1 MKTVTKPWGKEEWLE
16 LNEKYCYKRIY
27 INAGYKTSY
36 QYHNFKRETNYIISG
51 EAEIWLEND
60 EGLVEKKIMK
70 AGDYFNVTP
79 PKKHRVIAL
88 TDIILQEVSTPEVD
102 DVIRINDEFAR
113 GDGKIEGEHQ
123 TPAVLIL
130 AAGLGT
136 RLESLTKETNK
147 ALLPIN
153 NRAIIS
159 HIIDKF
165 PKDYEFVV
173 AIGYKGEL
181 VKEYCKLVFPNH
193 KFTFVE
199 VDRIDGNGS
208 GPGYSAL
215 KCKEYLQRPFYIT
228 TCDCLIDSPMPH
240 LDGNWLGVQPTS
252 YPEKYST
259 VLTSGDNIIDYSN
272 KSKNGYDLAFI
283 GLAGIWDY
291 NIFWEKLEKSM
302 VNGELVSA
310 FEAPLE
316 YPTFKIKKLKWLDT
330 GNLDDL
336 AKTKQY
342 FNDKPLSLQK
352 DNNEITYREGNL
364 FIKFTPEKSILENR
378 IERAKILN
386 EFIPSNFNSIS
397 NFIYYNWEEG
407 NTLYEIDDLDLFRKF
422 LNNFEKNLVEISTN
436 SNEHTFEFYK
446 QKTLKRFYKF
456 VKKNGEKYYQYS
468 YNING
473 KEYPS
478 LDSFFLSIDY
488 DKFNANPFYK
498 LFHGDLQFD
507 NIIYNSDANKFT
519 YIDWRESFGGYTPA
533 GDIYYD
539 LAKLYG
545 GCIIPYNKMKNE
557 DNIIYI
563 EGEYSIKY
571 SYDISK
577 NLEIFKEEFEN
588 WAEHMGFD
596 LNKIKL
602 ITGLIF
608 LNMSPLHD
616 EKFSKMLWFKS
627 IEMLYAATNK

>member
-16 LNEKYCYKRIY
+16 LNDSYCYKRIY

-51 EAEIWLEND
+51 EAEVWLEND
-60 EGLVEKKIMK
+60 EGVVEKKIMK

-113 GDGKIEGEHQ
+113 ADGKIEGEHQ

-136 RLESLTKETNK
+136 RLESLTKEINK

-165 PKDYEFVV
+165 PKEYEFVV

-199 VDRIDGNGS
+199 IDNIDGEGS

-228 TCDCLIDSPMPH
+228 TCDCIIDSPIPH

-259 VLTSGDNIIDYSN
+259 ILVDGENIVKYSN
-272 KSKNGYDLAFI
+272 KSVEGYDLAFI

-291 NIFWEKLEKSM
+291 KIFWEKLEKSIN
-302 VNGELVSA
+302 NGELVSA
-310 FEAPLE
+310 FESPLE

-336 AKTKQY
+336 NKSKQY

-364 FIKFTPEKSILENR
+364 FIKFTPEKSILQNR

-386 EFIPSNFNSIS
+386 DFIPPNFNSVS
-397 NFIYYNWEEG
+397 NFIYYNWKDG
-407 NTLYEIDDLDLFRKF
+407 NTLYEMDDLNLFRKF
-422 LNNFEKNLVEISTN
+422 LNNFEKNLVEICNN
-436 SNEHTFEFYK
+436 SNKHTYEFYK
-446 QKTLKRFYKF
+446 LKTLKRFSKF
-456 VKKNGEKYYQYS
+456 IKKNGEKYYLHS

-473 KEYPS
+473 KQYPELES
-478 LDSFFLSIDY
+478 FFSFINYDSFNS
-488 DKFNANPFYK
+488 NPFYK

-507 NIIYNSDANKFT
+507 NIIYNSNENKFT

-533 GDIYYD
+533 GDVYYD

-545 GCIIPYNKMKNE
+545 GCIIPYDKMKDEN
-557 DNIIYI
+557 NINYI
-563 EGEYSIKY
+563 EGEYTIKY
-571 SYDISK
+571 SYEVSN
-577 NLEIFKEEFEN
+577 NLSLFKSEFEN
-588 WAEHMGFD
+588 WVIQMGFD
-596 LNKIKL
+596 LNRVKF

-616 EKFSKMLWFKS
+616 QKFSKMLWFKS
-627 IEMLYAATNK
+627 IEMLYEYANK